1 MEKEKVLRD
10 LAWKGRMKCNVDE
23 YSKGNCGVTGGEGI
37 IKDWSEMILGFAKL
51 LGIYILE
58 TYFY

>member
-1 MEKEKVLRD
+1 
-10 LAWKGRMKCNVDE
+10 MKCNVDE